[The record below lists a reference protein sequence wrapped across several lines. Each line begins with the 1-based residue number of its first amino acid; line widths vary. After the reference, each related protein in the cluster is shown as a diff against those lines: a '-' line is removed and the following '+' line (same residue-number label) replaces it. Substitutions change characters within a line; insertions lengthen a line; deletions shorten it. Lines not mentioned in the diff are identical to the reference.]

1 MTTTD
6 AVQAGGVLAF
16 ASLVLY
22 ILRELRPVLKG
33 LSEIIAGVREE
44 IFEMRITFAALLER
58 ERVRD
63 IRRKRESSGPQS
75 IPVAIDPEDETTDI
89 VCLIDKQRKLANKG
103 KAGV

>member
-22 ILRELRPVLKG
+22 ILKDLRPILK
-33 LSEIIAGVREE
+33 EISVQL
-44 IFEMRITFAALLER
+44 FEMRITFAALLER

-63 IRRKRESSGPQS
+63 MRRKRESSVMSPPP
-75 IPVAIDPEDETTDI
+75 PVAVTVP
-89 VCLIDKQRKLANKG
+89 CM
-103 KAGV
+103 